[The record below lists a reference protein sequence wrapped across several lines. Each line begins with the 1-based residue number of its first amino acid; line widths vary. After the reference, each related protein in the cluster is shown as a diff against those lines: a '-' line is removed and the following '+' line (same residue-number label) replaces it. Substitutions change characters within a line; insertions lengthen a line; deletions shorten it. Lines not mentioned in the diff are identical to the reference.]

1 MPGAAP
7 AERVEWQCEI
17 ERIRDREIEIERER
31 IKEGKKKEK
40 KKEYVVQYIRKS
52 SGQSPEKL
60 LSDGTCSD
68 GRSGSRPFYSATK
81 G

>member
-31 IKEGKKKEK
+31 IKEGKKKR
-40 KKEYVVQYIRKS
+40 KKEGICGAVYSKVLRPVARKAS
-52 SGQSPEKL
+52 Q
-60 LSDGTCSD
+60 
-68 GRSGSRPFYSATK
+68 
-81 G
+81 